1 MEVREGLYIKEFYTK
16 LLSLTLNE
24 IIPQAVKLYKSN
36 IYKNVESAT
45 RHYMQ
50 HEKTR

>member
-1 MEVREGLYIKEFYTK
+1 MEVREGLYIKEFHTK
-16 LLSLTLNE
+16 QLSLTLNK
-24 IIPQAVKLYKSN
+24 IIAQAVKLCKSN
-36 IYKNVESAT
+36 TYKNVKSAT